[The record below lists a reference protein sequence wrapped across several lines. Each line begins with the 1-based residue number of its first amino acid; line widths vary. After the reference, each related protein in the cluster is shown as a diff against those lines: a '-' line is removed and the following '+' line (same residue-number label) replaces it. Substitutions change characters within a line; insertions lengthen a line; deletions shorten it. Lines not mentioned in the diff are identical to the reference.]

1 MTGASL
7 SHAWFTVLFKLVSSW
22 RTSFSLL
29 DESQTNCNKEMGK
42 KESHGLLKLLLRVQ
56 KPGEAIKHLSTNSS
70 LIGLINPVHN

>member
-1 MTGASL
+1 MPGLLCYSNL
-7 SHAWFTVLFKLVSSW
+7 CLPGELVSVCWMSPK
-22 RTSFSLL
+22 
-29 DESQTNCNKEMGK
+29 QTVIRKWGK